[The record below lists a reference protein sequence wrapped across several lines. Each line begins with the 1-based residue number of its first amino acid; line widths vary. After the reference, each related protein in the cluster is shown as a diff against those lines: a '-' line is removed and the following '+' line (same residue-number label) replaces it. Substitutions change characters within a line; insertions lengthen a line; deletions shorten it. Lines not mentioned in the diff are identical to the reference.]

1 MIIIR
6 VIRLKSFKRRFTRS
20 FCKYDVFTSVCL
32 DCLKRA
38 TWWYFYIILIYFWV
52 YFTSKCALF
61 YARILYIYTLFMMC
75 FYAKFCIE
83 WRCFCALEWVK
94 YCGKIAVKC
103 GEICLIYDWNVMYF
117 YLFGVWFW
125 CEYVIILSVFLWY
138 FVSCFEIIL
147 LWSTGIF

>member
-1 MIIIR
+1 MW
-6 VIRLKSFKRRFTRS
+6 LKSFKRRFTRS

-83 WRCFCALEWVK
+83 WRCFCALECGK
-94 YCGKIAVKC
+94 YCGKVWVFLSEMWLKC
-103 GEICLIYDWNVMYF
+103 DVFFIY
-117 YLFGVWFW
+117 LTCGFW
-125 CEYVIILSVFLWY
+125 REYVIILSVFVVFYVLFWDNFIVICCY
-138 FVSCFEIIL
+138 IL
-147 LWSTGIF
+147 IPGWC